1 MNARWFPS
9 SRSVVWL
16 IVIFAV
22 AFVLSAK
29 YHGYRPQQNT
39 PIHEVRVMELVGD
52 PACDPTRHMCNAL
65 GGDVVLGVRL
75 LGEVGALKPFTVA
88 VQVNGLP
95 PGAVDGVQ
103 VEFVMPHMDM
113 GLNRYVLKAAGTNQW
128 QGAVTLP
135 ICSTGRRDWQAIV
148 RANTE
153 SAAYVGRFPFV
164 LH

>member
-1 MNARWFPS
+1 MNGRWFPS

-29 YHGYRPQQNT
+29 YHGNGLQHST
-39 PIHEVRVMELVGD
+39 PTREVRVMELVSD
-52 PACDPTRHMCNAL
+52 PACDPTRHLCNAL

-75 LGEVGALKPFTVA
+75 LGQVNALRPFTVA
-88 VQVNGLP
+88 AQVKGLP

-113 GLNRYVLKAAGTNQW
+113 GLNRYSLKAAGTNQW
-128 QGAVTLP
+128 RGAVTLP

-148 RANTE
+148 RAHTE
-153 SAAYVGRFPFV
+153 SAVYVGRFPFV
-164 LH
+164 LR